1 MVLNRHHKRGPKGY
15 TMKYRIARMNM
26 FTNQC
31 VVLNDRNEI
40 MVRCHNY
47 ATAKHYKRLYDQMPN
62 MFASETEKR
71 EMQAALDDIAETS
84 RRAAEG
90 GYSHIE
96 IA

>member
-1 MVLNRHHKRGPKGY
+1 
-15 TMKYRIARMNM
+15 MKYRIALINI
-26 FTNQC
+26 FSNHYA
-31 VVLNDRNEI
+31 VLNGRNEV

-47 ATAKHYKRLYDQMPN
+47 ATAKHYKRLYDSMPN

-71 EMQAALDDIAETS
+71 EIQAALDHIADAS

>member
-1 MVLNRHHKRGPKGY
+1 M
-15 TMKYRIARMNM
+15 
-26 FTNQC
+26 
-31 VVLNDRNEI
+31 LNDRNEI

-47 ATAKHYKRLYDQMPN
+47 ATAKHYQSLYNQMPN

-71 EMQAALDDIAETS
+71 EMQAALDDIADAS

>member
-1 MVLNRHHKRGPKGY
+1 
-15 TMKYRIARMNM
+15 MKYRIARMNI

-31 VVLNDRNEI
+31 VVLNERNEI

-62 MFASETEKR
+62 MFASEPATR
-71 EMQAALDDIAETS
+71 EMNEAMADIADAS

>member
-1 MVLNRHHKRGPKGY
+1 
-15 TMKYRIARMNM
+15 MKYRIAIMNI

-31 VVLNDRNEI
+31 VVLNERNEI

-62 MFASETEKR
+62 MFSSETEKR
-71 EMQAALDDIAETS
+71 EMQAALDDIADAS